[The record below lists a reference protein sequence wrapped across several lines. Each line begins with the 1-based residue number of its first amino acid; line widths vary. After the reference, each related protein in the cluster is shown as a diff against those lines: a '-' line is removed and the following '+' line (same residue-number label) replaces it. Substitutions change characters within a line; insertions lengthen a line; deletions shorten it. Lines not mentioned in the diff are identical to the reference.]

1 MTADAPSERSALAEA
16 VDGALLGLLE
26 IEAAHDIGKH
36 WSKDKDGNAVNKVA
50 GELYAG
56 WVYERQLP
64 VTPSALQAFLEA
76 LAPARHAVMF
86 GAFAAQG
93 PLERELTTKARLSDK
108 PGAMARTRD
117 GFVWRSG
124 PSVFAVDI
132 DSKAVKFSDAQ
143 AALDFIVGAMP
154 DLAGAPVLVAPS
166 SSSCIYDGVREVHGP
181 RGWHLYFI
189 VANGRMTP
197 TLRDLMETRLW
208 ACGAGEFAVSK
219 SGALLER
226 CGIDL
231 AVYQPER
238 LWFSA
243 GATCVVPLNQRRW
256 VMARCFND
264 NAAPFDIAS
273 LPGITPDERA
283 RAEANKAA
291 AKEKA
296 RAQAAVVRA
305 QWEAAFV
312 GALVATGVREDAAK
326 EIVARSLDGVLM
338 GAFVL
343 YLADGRRVTAAEMDR
358 EPWRYAGQRCAD
370 PLDPDYWDKRIA
382 IILYDGRGRLVIFSH
397 RHGGQRFV
405 IVAQLN
411 VVRLLPGESPRA
423 VREAAQGLADA
434 GVFFLRGD
442 KVARVTAE
450 GDCPVLS
457 EAALMLALELVNRYI
472 KQRANSETWNVTD
485 CTERHVK
492 AVRAAGS
499 ETGLPTLNAVAT
511 APLVLPSERLLNA
524 PGFDADSGVM
534 LVCPPGADFYEVA
547 ARPTLHDA
555 ADALRRI
562 WEVIAGFPFVG
573 PEYVGAAF
581 AALLTAHL
589 RPVLRTAPAFVVT
602 ATTAGTGKT
611 LLSQVIAAMLHRP
624 AVFGSM
630 PLDDQ
635 REAAKELMGNLRAGI
650 AGKVIDNVV
659 TGYTL
664 TGCEPFAS
672 VLTSETWGV
681 RLLGVNDTEVH
692 STRVLWLITGNNISV
707 GADFIRRT
715 IVIDMD
721 ARVERPELRRFTFDP
736 HAAMRARR
744 QEMAAALNT
753 LVLAWFAAGSPRPDT
768 PVGSYDDW
776 DTLVRS
782 PLVWLAREL
791 PSVAPDLPV
800 FADPYQTT
808 EREAAEDPDITA
820 LSALLPFWLA
830 TWPMGARVADVVA
843 LWKDRRCDHYGH
855 YQPSLASVERQDTP
869 ALDALEAVA
878 RRGSDLNTR
887 VLGKWL
893 SGVRGRVVAGLRLES
908 RSGGKGVACWFVEC
922 VGPKVG

>member
-1 MTADAPSERSALAEA
+1 MTADAPSERTALAEA

-36 WSKDKDGNAVNKVA
+36 WSKDKDGNVVGKVA

-56 WVYERQLP
+56 WVRERQLP
-64 VTPSALQAFLEA
+64 ATPGALRAFLEA
-76 LAPARHAVMF
+76 LEPSRHAVMF

-93 PLERELTTKARLSDK
+93 QLERELTTKARLSDK

-132 DSKAVKFSDAQ
+132 DSKVVKFSDAE
-143 AALDFIVGAMP
+143 AAYRFIVETVP
-154 DLAGAPVLVAPS
+154 ELAGAPVLVVPS
-166 SSSCIYDGVREVHGP
+166 SSSCIFDGDREVYGP
-181 RGWHLYFI
+181 RGWHLSFI
-189 VANGRMTP
+189 VSDGRMTP

-208 ACGAGEFAVSK
+208 ACGAGEFAISK

-243 GATCVVPLNQRRW
+243 GATCAAPLNQRRW

-264 NAAPFDIAS
+264 NAAPFEIAS
-273 LPGITPDERA
+273 LPSITPDERA

-296 RAQAAVVRA
+296 RAEASVVLARR
-305 QWEAAFV
+305 V
-312 GALVATGVREDAAK
+312 GELVASGEREDAAK
-326 EIVARSLDGVLM
+326 ELVAHSNAGVLI
-338 GAFVL
+338 GPFVL
-343 YLADGRRVTAAEMDR
+343 HLADGRRVTVTEVVR
-358 EPWRYAGQRCAD
+358 EPWRYDGVRCAD
-370 PLDPDYWDKRIA
+370 PLDPEYWDKRVARIA
-382 IILYDGRGRLVIFSH
+382 YDGRGRPVIFSH

-405 IVAQLN
+405 LVAQLN
-411 VVRLLPGESPRA
+411 VVRLLQGETPRA

-457 EAALMLALELVNRYI
+457 EPALMLALEQTNRFL
-472 KQRANSETWNVTD
+472 KRRANSEAWNVAD
-485 CTERHVK
+485 CPERLVK
-492 AVRAAGS
+492 ALRAAGS

-511 APLVLPSERLLNA
+511 APLVLPSGRLLNV

-534 LVCPPGADFYEVA
+534 VVCPPCADFYEVT

-555 ADALRRI
+555 ANALRRI
-562 WEVIAGFPFVG
+562 WEVIAGFPFVA
-573 PEYVGAAF
+573 PEYVGAVF

-611 LLSQVIAAMLHRP
+611 LLTQVIAAMLHRP

-630 PLDDQ
+630 PLDDP

-650 AGKVIDNVV
+650 AGKVIDNVQ

-672 VLTSETWGV
+672 VLTSETWGA
-681 RLLGVNDTEVH
+681 RLLGVNDTEMH
-692 STRVLWLITGNNISV
+692 STRVLWLITGNNLSI

-715 IVIDMD
+715 IVIEID
-721 ARVERPELRRFTFDP
+721 ARVERPELRRFAFDP
-736 HAAMRARR
+736 LAVMRARR

-753 LVLAWFAAGSPRPDT
+753 LVLAWFAAGAPRPDT
-768 PVGSYDDW
+768 PVGSYAGW

-791 PSVAPDLPV
+791 PSVAPDLPA

-808 EREAAEDPDITA
+808 QRESSEDPDVTA
-820 LSALLPFWLA
+820 LAALLPFWLS

-843 LWKDRRCDHYGH
+843 LWKDRRCDHFGH

-869 ALDALEAVA
+869 ALDALEAIA
-878 RRGSDLNTR
+878 RRGSDLNAR
-887 VLGKWL
+887 ALAMWL
-893 SGVRGRVVAGLRLES
+893 SGVRGRVVAGLRIES
-908 RSGGKGVACWFVEC
+908 RKGGGGVARWYVEC
-922 VGPKVG
+922 VGVKS